1 MPHRGQRVGRG
12 VPPALRGV
20 SVFVEFTVGQAQC
33 VPPGIAPGR
42 EAASRYTDRARWA
55 RGSHG
60 VSSIACPN
68 CSTKLQEQDRSCPN
82 CGRRRARRGGKAA
95 GGAKAKSK
103 LMSSSSLD
111 STGSGDLSPDSTGSG
126 DLSPDATD
134 SGDVSP
140 DSEAQMEEP
149 EIELSVPI
157 ARAPVQETEA
167 ADSAPPSAAQIR
179 ALIAE
184 DPERIEPGLEIYTD
198 KAGKL
203 VGVGYPTPVGKIDL
217 LARDA
222 KEALVVILVAESG
235 KEAELAASVLQ
246 RMGWVQKRLDAGEQ
260 TVRGLILV
268 ESVPETLL
276 YAAAA
281 LPENVGIRTY
291 RMALCFDVV
300 EA

>member
-1 MPHRGQRVGRG
+1 M
-12 VPPALRGV
+12 A
-20 SVFVEFTVGQAQC
+20 
-33 VPPGIAPGR
+33 
-42 EAASRYTDRARWA
+42 
-55 RGSHG
+55 
-60 VSSIACPN
+60 SSIVCAN
-68 CSTKLQEQDRSCPN
+68 CSTKLQEQHRSCPN
-82 CGRRRARRGGKAA
+82 CGRRRPRRGGKAA

-103 LMSSSSLD
+103 LMPSSSLD
-111 STGSGDLSPDSTGSG
+111 ATGSGDPSPDATGSGDPMPAATGSGDRSPDATGSGDLS
-126 DLSPDATD
+126 TD
-134 SGDVSP
+134 SEV
-140 DSEAQMEEP
+140 QIEEP

-157 ARAPVQETEA
+157 APAPVQETQA
-167 ADSAPPSAAQIR
+167 AGSAPPSPAEIR

-184 DPERIEPGLEIYTD
+184 DPERIEPGLETYTD

-222 KEALVVILVAESG
+222 EEALVVILVAEPG
-235 KEAELAASVLQ
+235 NEADLATAVLQ
-246 RMGWVQKRLDAGEQ
+246 RMGWAQKRLDAGEQ

-276 YAAAA
+276 YAASA
-281 LPENVGIRTY
+281 LPDNVGIRTY